1 MARYTGPK
9 ARINRRLG
17 TLIYETAGAA
27 RALDRRPQ
35 PPGMHVRGRRPSNY
49 GLALMEKQKIKHYY
63 GLGERQLR
71 RYFDAVGRK
80 PGNTGELLLL
90 MCERRLDNVVR
101 RVGLTKTRPQAR
113 QGITHGHILVNGIK
127 VTKPNYLLRPG
138 DIIEVRGREN
148 LKNLYRVSLRMQ
160 HRMLSIGLLLTVRI
174 LRRPFWVYLDQAI
187 SACRWTRTAWSN
199 SCLASRRVILSRK
212 DVCSSVWLQTSLNRA
227 WLTSITQKGSHDQP
241 DRSFL
246 RRLDPPCHGPRRG
259 SFPSSAD
266 AKH

>member
-113 QGITHGHILVNGIK
+113 QGITHGHFSGQ
-127 VTKPNYLLRPG
+127 RHQSH
-138 DIIEVRGREN
+138 EAE
-148 LKNLYRVSLRMQ
+148 
-160 HRMLSIGLLLTVRI
+160 LS
-174 LRRPFWVYLDQAI
+174 
-187 SACRWTRTAWSN
+187 S
-199 SCLASRRVILSRK
+199 ASR
-212 DVCSSVWLQTSLNRA
+212 
-227 WLTSITQKGSHDQP
+227 
-241 DRSFL
+241 
-246 RRLDPPCHGPRRG
+246 
-259 SFPSSAD
+259 
-266 AKH
+266 